1 LRERC
6 NVDTTQLTRRRQNT
20 TESNYTVVSE
30 EFPPIEAEVAED
42 TSTDVSLHIR
52 RILAENAVRA
62 SSVVALDESKEW
74 ADKSAPTQGESSRRW
89 RRLILVFLCLIL
101 LAVVATVAAVVVM
114 LTKDPP
120 ATRRITIVIKSDDH
134 PEETGWELHQGSEEV
149 VTYPPGTYRGDNN
162 KEIVTK
168 TDVYAGEEYTFTL
181 YDTGG
186 NGSDGGYYKIY
197 DAPDTSDPST
207 SSGRR
212 IRQFH

>member
-1 LRERC
+1 MNQYLLRLQYTCSGSYESLPWSLCCRSRLRERC

-30 EFPPIEAEVAED
+30 EFRPIEAKVAED

-114 LTKDPP
+114 LTKDP
-120 ATRRITIVIKSDDH
+120 
-134 PEETGWELHQGSEEV
+134 HQ
-149 VTYPPGTYRGDNN
+149 N
-162 KEIVTK
+162 
-168 TDVYAGEEYTFTL
+168 
-181 YDTGG
+181 
-186 NGSDGGYYKIY
+186 
-197 DAPDTSDPST
+197 
-207 SSGRR
+207 
-212 IRQFH
+212 